1 MAEAMTEGEQ
11 ILQRIGELEKL
22 LLTGH
27 PQLGMELARIHKNV
41 AESPELLHIL
51 SDEQI
56 ALIVKAQSR
65 IAQIDIL
72 QDKVSKSGSSKPK
85 KTVTLDDI

>member
-1 MAEAMTEGEQ
+1 MPEALSESEQ
-11 ILQRIGELEKL
+11 ILQRIGDLEKL
-22 LLTGH
+22 LLSGH

-41 AESPELLHIL
+41 AEQPELLHIL

-56 ALIVKAQSR
+56 ALIVKSQSR
-65 IAQIDIL
+65 VAQIDIL
-72 QDKVSKSGSSKPK
+72 QDKVSSKSASKPK

>member
-1 MAEAMTEGEQ
+1 MAEAMTESEQ

-27 PQLGMELARIHKNV
+27 PQMGMELARIHKNV
-41 AESPELLHIL
+41 ATSPELLHIL

-56 ALIVKAQSR
+56 SLIVRAQSR
-65 IAQIDIL
+65 VAQIDIL
-72 QDKVSKSGSSKPK
+72 QEKVSKAGSKPK
-85 KTVTLDDI
+85 KTITLDDI

>member
-1 MAEAMTEGEQ
+1 MPEAMTESEQ

-41 AESPELLHIL
+41 AEQPELLHIL

-65 IAQIDIL
+65 IAQIEIL
-72 QDKVSKSGSSKPK
+72 TEKVSKSSSKPK